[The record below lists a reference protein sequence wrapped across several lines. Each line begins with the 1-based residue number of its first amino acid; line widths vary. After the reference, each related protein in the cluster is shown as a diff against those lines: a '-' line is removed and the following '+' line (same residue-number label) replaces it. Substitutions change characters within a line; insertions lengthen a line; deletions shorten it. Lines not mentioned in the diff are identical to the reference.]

1 MRELEVLLK
10 RHDKKIEFDHVKNR
24 IRCYP
29 HIINICSSHIIASST
44 RISKE
49 FLETFRSE
57 SDSDLVYSNIEEE
70 EEDDDDDD
78 DNDNDDDDNDDNDDD
93 DDDDDDH
100 LFVPELTLNEKQLDT
115 LTDEARSLYTGL
127 KRDPIKRARRIVRIV
142 RSSDQRKQAFK
153 NVIHTGN
160 YSGWFKSDDDEVIEV
175 PDLELLRDV
184 KTRWDSVYCM
194 IERLLILRPVSV
206 HTVCNVW
213 ISFSFISLKFYT
225 RTGHRLLF

>member
-10 RHDKKIEFDHVKNR
+10 RHDKTIEFDHLNNR

-44 RISKE
+44 RISKK
-49 FLETFRSE
+49 FLETLKSE
-57 SDSDLVYSNIEEE
+57 CGGDFVYSNIEG
-70 EEDDDDDD
+70 DNDG
-78 DNDNDDDDNDDNDDD
+78 DNDNNDNNNDNNNDDNDDNNNGGRSFARDI
-93 DDDDDDH
+93 
-100 LFVPELTLNEKQLDT
+100 PELTLDDERIDILD
-115 LTDEARSLYTGL
+115 DEVRDWYTGL

-153 NVIHTGN
+153 DVINTGN
-160 YSGWFKSDDDEVIEV
+160 HSGWFRSDEGEVLQV

-194 IERLLILRPVSV
+194 IERLLLLRPVSV
-206 HTVCNVW
+206 HM
-213 ISFSFISLKFYT
+213 Y
-225 RTGHRLLF
+225 GHPFHSYC